1 MEDAATLRVKAIVA
15 EVKPLAAEYY
25 RLTGKPLGVTG
36 EIAEYLAAQLLSL
49 ELAPARTDG
58 YDAIRRDPLGPVR
71 IQIKGR
77 AFGGKASRSQR
88 MGTIK
93 ANAACDV
100 VMLVL
105 MDNTTLDPR
114 EIWEAPFS
122 AVAARLAMPGSK
134 SRDRGALS
142 TTEFKRM
149 ATRVWPKEVAQ
160 ADDST
165 KALRKVCP
173 ECGYEFKGG
182 TWGGLDGHWRSRHEH
197 ISPYDDVRSLILSG
211 SYGQSTGP
219 TPETSTPP

>member
-1 MEDAATLRVKAIVA
+1 MEDSATLRIKAIVA

-36 EIAEYLAAQLLSL
+36 EIAEYLAAQLLNL

-58 YDAIRRDPLGPVR
+58 YDAIRHDPLGPVR

-77 AFGGKASRSQR
+77 AFGDEASRSQR
-88 MGTIK
+88 MGKIK
-93 ANAACDV
+93 ANAACDI

-105 MDNTTLDPR
+105 MDNTSLDPR

-122 AVAARLAMPGSK
+122 AVATRLSIPGSK
-134 SRDRGALS
+134 SRERGALS
-142 TTEFKRM
+142 TSEFKRM
-149 ATRVWPKEVAQ
+149 AKRVWPNEAVQ
-160 ADDST
+160 IDDSA
-165 KALRKVCP
+165 KPMRKICP

-197 ISPYDDVRSLILSG
+197 ISPYEDVRSLIFSG
-211 SYGQSTGP
+211 HYSQSPRP
-219 TPETSTPP
+219 TTKP

>member
-1 MEDAATLRVKAIVA
+1 MDDSATLRLKAIVA

-36 EIAEYLAAQLLSL
+36 EIAEYLAAQLLDL

-58 YDAIRRDPLGPVR
+58 YDAIRHDPIGQVR

-77 AFGGKASRSQR
+77 AFGDDASRSQR
-88 MGTIK
+88 MGKIK
-93 ANAACDV
+93 ANAACDI

-105 MDNTTLDPR
+105 MDNASLDAR

-122 AVAARLAMPGSK
+122 AVADRLAVPGSK
-134 SRDRGALS
+134 SRERGALS
-142 TTEFKRM
+142 TSEFKRM
-149 ATRVWPKEVAQ
+149 ATRVWPKEDAQ
-160 ADDST
+160 AVNDS
-165 KALRKVCP
+165 KALRKICP

-197 ISPYDDVRSLILSG
+197 IGPYETVRSLIFSG
-211 SYGQSTGP
+211 RYSQSHTHAP
-219 TPETSTPP
+219 DR